1 MKLIVGIV
9 IGLLVL
15 PLGAYIYLK
24 AGMAPVATSAPPL
37 PFERWAA
44 RTALHVRIDKEMPKD
59 SPVVANDA
67 TYLAGAHV
75 YRAQCAVCHGLPGQ
89 PDTEISKGMFPVV
102 PQLWKHGVDD
112 DPPGETYWKVAN
124 GIRLTGMPGFKGALT
139 EEQMWQVSQMLANAP
154 KLPQP
159 VMDLLKQPLHVE

>member
-1 MKLIVGIV
+1 MKLVVGFI
-9 IGLLVL
+9 IGLLAL
-15 PLGAYIYLK
+15 PLCAYLYLK

-37 PFERWAA
+37 PFEKWAA
-44 RTALHVRIDKEMPKD
+44 STALHARIEKEIPKE
-59 SPVVANDA
+59 SPLAANDA

-75 YRAQCAVCHGLPGQ
+75 FREQCAVCHGLPGQ
-89 PDTEISKGMFPVV
+89 PDTDISKGMYPKV

-124 GIRLTGMPGFKGALT
+124 GIRLTGMPGFRGSLS
-139 EEQMWQVSQMLANAP
+139 EEQMWQVSLMLANAP

-159 VMDLLKQPLHVE
+159 VLDFLKQPLHVE

>member
-1 MKLIVGIV
+1 MKLILGFVV
-9 IGLLVL
+9 GLLVL
-15 PLGAYIYLK
+15 PVCAYFYVK

-44 RTALHVRIDKEMPKD
+44 NTALHVRIDKEMPKE
-59 SPVVANDA
+59 SPVAANDA

-75 YRAQCAVCHGLPGQ
+75 YRTNCAVCHGLPGQ
-89 PDTEISKGMFPVV
+89 PQTGLSKGMFPDV

-139 EEQMWQVSQMLANAP
+139 DEQMWQVSQMLANAP
-154 KLPQP
+154 KLPPP

>member
-1 MKLIVGIV
+1 MRLVVGFI
-9 IGLLVL
+9 IGLLAL
-15 PLGAYIYLK
+15 PFCAYLYLK
-24 AGMAPVATSAPPL
+24 AGMAPAAASAPPL

-44 RTALHVRIDKEMPKD
+44 RTALHARIEKEMPKE
-59 SPVVANDA
+59 SPLPANDA

-75 YRAQCAVCHGLPGQ
+75 FRTHCAVCHGLPGQ
-89 PDTEISKGMFPVV
+89 QDSDISKGMFPNA

-124 GIRLTGMPGFKGALT
+124 GIRLTGMPGFRGALS
-139 EEQMWQVSQMLANAP
+139 EEQMWQVSLMLANAP

-159 VMDLLKQPLHVE
+159 VLDFLKQPLHVE